1 MKKIFSLF
9 AIFFFAASA
18 ASFAAAPN
26 RNGAQA
32 SFSAGINK
40 LFFPADK
47 ELEKIFGGK
56 AKKVTKET
64 VDAFEFST
72 KRWPGGEAKYSLSED
87 TPRVIEIKV
96 TKPVV
101 SVGGLRAGKNITKAD
116 LSKFE
121 NNMAKAGWE
130 LSGDSP
136 DGLGWHD
143 KNGNWLKVVV
153 SMHETHIRSISWG
166 VTYQ

>member
-9 AIFFFAASA
+9 VILFFAASA
-18 ASFAAAPN
+18 AAFAAAPN

-32 SFSAGINK
+32 SFSAAINK

-56 AKKVTKET
+56 AKRVTKET
-64 VDAFEFST
+64 VDAFSFST
-72 KRWPGGEAKYSLSED
+72 KHWSGGEAKYSIGED

-96 TKPVV
+96 TKPVI
-101 SVGGLRAGKNITKAD
+101 SVGGLRAGKNIAKAD

-121 NNMAKAGWE
+121 NNMANAGWE

-136 DGLGWHD
+136 YGLVWHD
-143 KNGNWLKVVV
+143 KTGNWLKVVTGT
-153 SMHETHIRSISWG
+153 HETHIRSISWG

>member
-18 ASFAAAPN
+18 AAFAAAPAVSS
-26 RNGAQA
+26 AQT
-32 SFSAGINK
+32 SFSAAISR
-40 LFFPADK
+40 LFFPANK
-47 ELEKIFGGK
+47 ELEKMFGGK
-56 AKKVTKET
+56 PKKVTKET
-64 VDAFEFST
+64 VDAFSFSI
-72 KRWPGGEAKYSLSED
+72 KHWPGGEAKYSLNED
-87 TPRVIEIKV
+87 VPRIIEIKV

-101 SVGGLRAGKNITKAD
+101 SVGGLRAGKNITKAS

-121 NNMAKAGWE
+121 NNMANAGWE

-136 DGLGWHD
+136 DGLVWHD
-143 KNGNWLKVVV
+143 KNGNWLKVVT
-153 SMHETHIRSISWG
+153 SAHETHIRSISWG